1 MEVNLHQSEVVI
13 ITNNPLV
20 NNIPNAA
27 VARVNGS
34 CLDVLAQVLN
44 YLAQGHRLISHPLA
58 GSIKPN
64 QNPFKSVLISCQTGT
79 INRQE
84 MAAAHQ
90 ALCMAEAMALNPYLY
105 HETAGDLQMI
115 DKELMEQAL
124 STYQEGR

>member
-1 MEVNLHQSEVVI
+1 M
-13 ITNNPLV
+13 V

-34 CLDVLAQVLN
+34 CLDVFAQVLN
-44 YLAQGHRLISHPLA
+44 CIAQGHRLISHPLA

-64 QNPFKSVLISCQTGT
+64 QNPFKSVLITCQTGT
-79 INRQE
+79 VDQQE
-84 MAAAHQ
+84 VAVVHQ
-90 ALCMAEAMALNPYLY
+90 ALCMAEAMALDPYRY
-105 HETAGDLQMI
+105 YETAGDLQMI